1 MIRSKKAVEETNLKE
16 IPLEDLT
23 LEEIEELPAM
33 PEIPVQEPSVE
44 EQIKMATNE
53 LERKNQ
59 ELAMA
64 IYNKEHEIEI
74 LKQQLQKQEE
84 YYNNAIA
91 RLVLATYGG

>member
-1 MIRSKKAVEETNLKE
+1 MARPKEVVEEKNLKE
-16 IPLEDLT
+16 IPLEDLA
-23 LEEIEELPAM
+23 LEEIEDLPAM

-53 LERKNQ
+53 LEKKNQ
-59 ELAMA
+59 DLTMA
-64 IYNKEHEIEI
+64 LYNKEHEVDI

-91 RLVLATYGG
+91 RLVLAIYGG

>member
-1 MIRSKKAVEETNLKE
+1 MTRSKKAVEETNLKE
-16 IPLEDLT
+16 IPLEDLA
-23 LEEIEELPAM
+23 LEEIEELPAIS
-33 PEIPVQEPSVE
+33 EIPVQEPSVE
-44 EQIKMATNE
+44 EQIKMATKE

-59 ELAMA
+59 DLAMA

-91 RLVLATYGG
+91 RLELAKNGG

>member
-1 MIRSKKAVEETNLKE
+1 MIRSRKAVEETNLKE
-16 IPLEDLT
+16 IPLEDLA
-23 LEEIEELPAM
+23 LEEMEELPAM
-33 PEIPVQEPSVE
+33 PIQEPSVE

-59 ELAMA
+59 DLAMA
-64 IYNKEHEIEI
+64 LYNREHEIEI

-91 RLVLATYGG
+91 KLVLATYGG

>member
-1 MIRSKKAVEETNLKE
+1 MARSKKSVEETNLKE
-16 IPLEDLT
+16 IPLEDLA

-44 EQIKMATNE
+44 EQIKMATDE

-59 ELAMA
+59 DLTMA
-64 IYNKEHEIEI
+64 LYNKEREVDI

>member
-16 IPLEDLT
+16 IPLEDLA

-33 PEIPVQEPSVE
+33 PEIPVQKPSVE
-44 EQIKMATNE
+44 EQIKMATEE

-59 ELAMA
+59 DLAMA

>member
-1 MIRSKKAVEETNLKE
+1 MIRSQKAVEETNLKE
-16 IPLEDLT
+16 IPLEDLA
-23 LEEIEELPAM
+23 LEKIEKLPAM

-44 EQIKMATNE
+44 EQIKMATEE

-59 ELAMA
+59 DLAMA

>member
-1 MIRSKKAVEETNLKE
+1 MARSKKVAEETNLKE
-16 IPLEDLT
+16 IPLEDLA

-44 EQIKMATNE
+44 EQIKMATDE

-59 ELAMA
+59 DLTMA
-64 IYNKEHEIEI
+64 LYNKEHEVDI

>member
-1 MIRSKKAVEETNLKE
+1 MIRSKKAAEETNLKE
-16 IPLEDLT
+16 IPLEDLA
-23 LEEIEELPAM
+23 LEEVEELPAM

-44 EQIKMATNE
+44 EQIKMATEE

-59 ELAMA
+59 DLAMA

-74 LKQQLQKQEE
+74 LEQQLQKQEE

-91 RLVLATYGG
+91 GLILATYGG

>member
-1 MIRSKKAVEETNLKE
+1 MARSKKAVEETNLKE
-16 IPLEDLT
+16 IPLEDLA

-44 EQIKMATNE
+44 EQIKMATDE

-59 ELAMA
+59 DVTMA
-64 IYNKEHEIEI
+64 LYNKDHEVEI
-74 LKQQLQKQEE
+74 RKQQLQRQGK

-91 RLVLATYGG
+91 RWVVATYGE